1 MGKFIDLTG
10 QKFGRL
16 TVIGQGARKRNRI
29 TWHCICE
36 CGKSV
41 DVLSNSLLAGN
52 TKSCGCYQRQRAAEA
67 QWKHGEAVRSAPA
80 ARLYNIWTNMRVR
93 CNCKTY
99 RDYADYGGRG
109 ITGCQEWDE
118 SYDAFE
124 SGALANG
131 YSDDKTLDRRNNDL
145 SYTPENCRWATILQQ
160 ENNRRS
166 NRYITCDGVTH
177 TIAEWARIFNINYYT
192 LYSRLKKSGF
202 SSPSAIQALID
213 ERKGRNDES

>member
-1 MGKFIDLTG
+1 MGNFIDLTG
-10 QKFGRL
+10 QKFGCL
-16 TVIGQGARKRNRI
+16 TVIRQGARKRNRI

-41 DVLSNSLLAGN
+41 DVLSNSLLTGS

-67 QWKHGEAVRSAPA
+67 QWKHGEAVRSAPT

-93 CNCKTY
+93 CNCNTY

-109 ITGCQEWDE
+109 ITVCQEWNE
-118 SYDAFE
+118 SYDAFK
-124 SGALANG
+124 SWALANG

-192 LYSRLKKSGF
+192 LYSRLKKFGF
-202 SSPSAIQALID
+202 SSPSAIQELID
-213 ERKGRNDES
+213 EQKGRNDES

>member
-16 TVIGQGARKRNRI
+16 TVIGQGARKQNRI
-29 TWHCICE
+29 MWHCICE

-41 DVLSNSLLAGN
+41 DVLSNSLLTGN

-67 QWKHGEAVRSAPA
+67 QWKHGEAVRSAPT

-93 CNCKTY
+93 CNCNTY

-109 ITGCQEWDE
+109 ITVCQEWNE
-118 SYDAFE
+118 SYDAFK
-124 SGALANG
+124 SWALANG

-177 TIAEWARIFNINYYT
+177 TISEWARIFNINYYT